1 MLELGHP
8 PIEVRNR
15 AEAAVNR
22 ITEAGLGLISEG
34 VDGVLTVLLG
44 NLVENFAN
52 VAGPKHLVDLGE
64 LVGLIGPKIW
74 REYAIWAAPTLQ

>member
-15 AEAAVNR
+15 AEAAINR
-22 ITEAGLGLISEG
+22 VTEAGLGLIGER

-44 NLVENFAN
+44 DLVEKLAN
-52 VAGPKHLVDLGE
+52 VAGPKHLMDLGE
-64 LVGLIGPKIW
+64 LLGLVGPKVW
-74 REYAIWAAPTLQ
+74 REYAIWAAPALQ